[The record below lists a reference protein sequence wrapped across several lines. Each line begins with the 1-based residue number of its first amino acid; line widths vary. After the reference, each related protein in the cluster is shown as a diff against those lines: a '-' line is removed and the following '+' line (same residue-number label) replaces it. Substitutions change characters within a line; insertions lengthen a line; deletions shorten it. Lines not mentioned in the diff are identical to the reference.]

1 MLIQK
6 CQWNWNNPYTHI
18 STCFSRTIWRK
29 SENEWKTY
37 EYAEHI
43 WCDYWIF
50 PVPVSPATDHNLHKL
65 CHVTKASCRAD
76 DRFKLQKKNAIQIRC
91 TKVSTLIHI
100 LPVIWMTITLQC
112 MYISYLWKDSL
123 SLSRHSNIINSESH

>member
-1 MLIQK
+1 MSMKLKQPLYSYKYMLFENDLEK
-6 CQWNWNNPYTHI
+6 
-18 STCFSRTIWRK
+18 K
-29 SENEWKTY
+29 NEWKTY

-76 DRFKLQKKNAIQIRC
+76 DRFKLQKKKKCN
-91 TKVSTLIHI
+91 
-100 LPVIWMTITLQC
+100 PDP
-112 MYISYLWKDSL
+112 MY
-123 SLSRHSNIINSESH
+123 